1 MSRNFALTARRDE
14 YIGGVVIYWQASKH
28 CNNSFCYRLCRHWCR
43 SSHFKKLH
51 VGIFLG
57 LYQVPIGREHI
68 ICPLPKG

>member
-51 VGIFLG
+51 VGIFFRG
-57 LYQVPIGREHI
+57 PV
-68 ICPLPKG
+68 LPGPYMQGTYYMSPA